1 MSVWRVAPFPPQLRF
16 LQNNTI
22 WLSKARPRTLSFPF
36 VLLGGLLRA
45 KFYGKGDFLEKRS
58 VKASGYSDAG
68 ASFEKVALAAFRA
81 VSISAIEDID
91 WNNAT
96 LRQRG
101 RMLYMA
107 APVAAAAINVARTK
121 IVGPGLKLK
130 CSIDRNVLGISANAA
145 QSWQKKTEAEFKM
158 WAEKAI
164 NCDARGANN
173 FYELQSLAV
182 KAWLMSGDTF
192 AALKHVFDEKYNP
205 YSLRIQ
211 MIEADRIRT
220 PLGEEMLDYCSG
232 VYGLTEGKAKNGNKI
247 HDGVEVDKNGRIV
260 AYYIHNSYPNQMM
273 WDEEC
278 EAIRVEARGKESGIP
293 NILQIMD
300 AERPDQ
306 YRGVTYLAPVIEVLL
321 QSRRYTESQL
331 VAALIQSMMTGWITQ
346 KDNADSLDFM
356 EDDENE
362 ADGED
367 GEREGFDPEYQ
378 MRPGEVYRLKKGE
391 EIIFGNPNVPTAN
404 FSDFMNSIFEMAGAA
419 LEIPKE
425 VLLKKF
431 TNNYSAS
438 KGALEEMSEMV
449 KMRRSWFV
457 SDFCRPIY
465 EAWLAEA
472 VALGRIKAPGFF
484 NDPLIRAA
492 WCGSRWDGP
501 AQTHLDPE
509 KEAKANELIV
519 KNRWKTNGQ
528 IAREVYGSNYS
539 ENVEVLAEE
548 SEALEKI
555 TGAHKEGRKEGNE
568 DDNED

>member
-1 MSVWRVAPFPPQLRF
+1 M
-16 LQNNTI
+16 
-22 WLSKARPRTLSFPF
+22 K
-36 VLLGGLLRA
+36 
-45 KFYGKGDFLEKRS
+45 ERS
-58 VKASGYSDAG
+58 VKVSGYSDAG
-68 ASFEKVALAAFRA
+68 ASFEKVALAAFKA

-107 APVAAAAINVARTK
+107 APVAAAAINVVRTK
-121 IVGPGLKLK
+121 IVGTGLKLK
-130 CSIDRNVLGISANAA
+130 CSIDRDILGISASAA
-145 QSWQKKTEAEFKM
+145 QNWQKKTEAEFKM
-158 WAEKAI
+158 WAEKAVY
-164 NCDARGANN
+164 CDARGANN

-192 AALKHVFDEKYNP
+192 AALKHVFDEKDNP

-211 MIEADRIRT
+211 LIEADRIRT

-247 HDGVEVDKNGRIV
+247 HDGVEVDANGRIV
-260 AYYIHNSYPNQMM
+260 AYYIHNCYPNQVM
-273 WDEEC
+273 WNEMP
-278 EAIRVEARGKESGIP
+278 EAIRVKARGKRLGIP

-331 VAALIQSMMTGWITQ
+331 VAALIQSMMTGWIQ
-346 KDNADSLDFM
+346 QHDNAESLEFLDD
-356 EDDENE
+356 DDESE

-367 GEREGFDPEYQ
+367 GEFDGVDPEYQ

-391 EIIFGNPNVPTAN
+391 EIVFGNPNVPTAN
-404 FSDFMNSIFEMAGAA
+404 FSEFMNSIFEMAGAA

-431 TNNYSAS
+431 TASYSAS

-457 SDFCRPIY
+457 SDFCKPIY

-472 VALGRIKAPGFF
+472 VAIGRIKAPGFF

-509 KEAKANELIV
+509 KEANANAMIV
-519 KNRWKTNGQ
+519 NQGWKTNEQ
-528 IAREVYGSNYS
+528 VAREYYGANFA
-539 ENVEVLAEE
+539 ENIAILAEE
-548 SEALEKI
+548 NDALKKWGLLKD
-555 TGAHKEGRKEGNE
+555 TNTNNEGRDEGNE
-568 DDNED
+568 DDNEN